1 MSPTRRQPI
10 EVHECCGLALG
21 ALWPT
26 LAQPG
31 QTEPPATSGN
41 RRRWFYES
49 WQGSLALGT
58 CAAAAVVGQWI
69 RDLNLLFTSSY
80 WRTAPRPLD
89 LENIVYILTQHPA
102 TGIGVAAAIGGLSL
116 AWIRWRTIDEPIGD
130 SLPSVN
136 PSQLAITFFALV
148 VSIVASAPI
157 LAAASFSYW
166 FIRFGKAF

>member
-1 MSPTRRQPI
+1 
-10 EVHECCGLALG
+10 L
-21 ALWPT
+21 
-26 LAQPG
+26 
-31 QTEPPATSGN
+31 
-41 RRRWFYES
+41 
-49 WQGSLALGT
+49 
-58 CAAAAVVGQWI
+58 
-69 RDLNLLFTSSY
+69 
-80 WRTAPRPLD
+80 
-89 LENIVYILTQHPA
+89 
-102 TGIGVAAAIGGLSL
+102 L